1 MQLQDA
7 LAGVRSLED
16 LPAVL
21 AAVGQ
26 GAEWELLPPAPW
38 LEDDA
43 LAARVMRAAVVARLG
58 AFRWYG
64 LEAKEAG
71 AVTRRVA
78 RRLATRGCCAGV
90 VGLDPLAGV
99 AAFAAT
105 TPDAIPLLV
114 VPASPS
120 GAALASL
127 GRLRGL
133 PASNAAA
140 ACAEA
145 AEYLGGEAVGHRFF
159 ERFRDVLERM
169 AEEGDP
175 AARAADRRQLALIQ
189 LTRVLFLYFV
199 QAKGWLDARP
209 DFLRREVDACLA
221 TRRPLHRHLLRPLF
235 FGTLNRPIPS
245 RGRAAR
251 FGRIPYLNGGLF
263 EPHPLERRYCRDFP
277 DSAWQPAFD
286 DLFERFHFTVQEGTT
301 PGAIAP
307 DMLGRVF
314 EGVMAPERR
323 RASGT
328 FYTPP
333 RLVGELL
340 DASFA
345 AFLARRCAISEPEA
359 AARLEAADP
368 GLCRELGGIAV
379 LDPAVGSGA
388 FLLGAL
394 ERLARWQA
402 RRGEEVTG
410 LKRRILAS
418 SLFGVDLDPM
428 AVRLTELRLWL
439 AVIADD
445 SEPAPES
452 VRPLPNLDALVR
464 QGDSLRS
471 PHAVIGEALLPGA
484 GAGAL
489 VAELRHRLFIAAGD
503 DKRQAARA
511 LRRAET
517 AAARE
522 SLDAVERRL
531 EAAADDCLAA
541 ARSPTLFGGQSG
553 FTVQGRAE
561 LGSIRRRLVAVRSAR
576 RSLLRQGTVPWFQY
590 EAHFADVFSSRGGF
604 DLVVGN
610 PPWVRA
616 EQLPPA
622 LRSTL
627 GRHYRW
633 WRSAAGAR
641 GFRHQPDLAVAFLE
655 RATTLAAPGG
665 VIGFLLPAKL
675 ATAEYATR
683 ARAVLAEEF
692 TLHAAADLT
701 SDSARAFDAAVYPM
715 ALVISRARPAATSTL
730 RPTLDPGST
739 ASVPQRGLGGGAP
752 WILLPSAERDA
763 LAAFRADHPTVADY
777 YAIQL
782 GVKTGANEIFL
793 DPEDSIEPSMLRW
806 AVRGRDLR
814 PFRPAGSTRLLWTHD
829 ADGRPLDRLP
839 PAAAAYLARYSATLR
854 ARTDYAGGPP
864 WTLFRTGG
872 AVAPHRVVWSDL
884 ARRLEVATLS
894 GPGERERIPLNSCYL
909 FTCRSAEESLA
920 VTGWLNSSWCRA
932 AARAG
937 ATPARGGFCRFD
949 ARTIGGLPLVST
961 ALADPALVT
970 LAMRARQ
977 PPPGADVQEQLD
989 ELCAAHLGLSS
1000 RARNALRQLADST
1013 PHRG

>member
-1 MQLQDA
+1 MQLQAA
-7 LAGVRSLED
+7 LSAVRALED

-26 GAEWELLPPAPW
+26 DTEWEPLPPAPW

-43 LAARVMRAAVVARLG
+43 LAARVTRAAVVARLG

-64 LEAKEAG
+64 LEAREVG
-71 AVTRRVA
+71 AVARRVA
-78 RRLATRGCCAGV
+78 RRLATRGCCAGI
-90 VGLDPLAGV
+90 VGLDPVAGV

-114 VPASPS
+114 HPGAPS
-120 GAALASL
+120 AMALASL
-127 GRLRGL
+127 GRLCGL
-133 PASNAAA
+133 PATNAAA

-145 AEYLGGEAVGHRFF
+145 AECLGGEAVGHRFF

-169 AEEGDP
+169 AAESDS
-175 AARAADRRQLALIQ
+175 AARPADRRQLALIQ

-199 QAKGWLDARP
+199 QAKGWLDGRP
-209 DFLRREVDACLA
+209 DFLRREVDSCLA
-221 TRRPLHRHLLRPLF
+221 GRRSLHRHLLRPLF
-235 FGTLNRPIPS
+235 FGTLNRSIPS
-245 RGRAAR
+245 RGRAAK

-263 EPHPLERRYCRDFP
+263 EPHPLERRYRQDFP

-314 EGVMAPERR
+314 EGVMAPQRR

-333 RLVGELL
+333 QLAGELL
-340 DASFA
+340 DASFV
-345 AFLARRCAISEPEA
+345 AFLARRCTISEREA

-368 GLCRELGGIAV
+368 GLGRELGGIAV

-394 ERLARWQA
+394 ERLSRWQS
-402 RRGEEVTG
+402 RRGEDVTA
-410 LKRRILAS
+410 LKRRILARN
-418 SLFGVDLDPM
+418 LFGVDLDPM

-445 SEPAPES
+445 PERAPER

-471 PHAVIGEALLPGA
+471 PHAVIGEALLPFA

-489 VAELRHRLFIAAGD
+489 VAELRQRLFTATGG

-517 AAARE
+517 AAACE
-522 SLDAVERRL
+522 SLEAVERRL

-541 ARSPTLFGGQSG
+541 ARSPTLFGEQSG
-553 FTVQGRAE
+553 LTVPGRAE

-576 RSLLRQGTVPWFQY
+576 RCLVRQGTVPWFQY
-590 EAHFADVFSSRGGF
+590 EAHFADVFASRGGF

-616 EQLPPA
+616 EQLAPA

-633 WRSAAGAR
+633 WRSAAGRR

-683 ARAVLAEEF
+683 ARAVLTEDF
-692 TLHAAADLT
+692 TLHTAADLT
-701 SDSARAFDAAVYPM
+701 SGSAQAFDAAVYPM
-715 ALVISRARPAATSTL
+715 ALVISRTRPAPASTV
-730 RPTLDPGST
+730 RTTLDPVDP
-739 ASVPQRGLGGGAP
+739 APVPQRALGGGAP

-763 LAAFRADHPTVADY
+763 LAAFRADHPTVADH

-793 DPEDSIEPSMLRW
+793 DPDAGIEPSLLRW

-814 PFRPAGSTRLLWTHD
+814 PFRPIGSTRLLWTHD

-839 PAAAAYLARYSATLR
+839 PAGAAYLARFTATLR
-854 ARTDYAGGPP
+854 ARTDFAGGPP
-864 WTLFRTGG
+864 WALFRTRG

-884 ARRLEVATLS
+884 ARRLEAATLT
-894 GPGERERIPLNSCYL
+894 GPGESERIPLNSCYL
-909 FTCRSAEESLA
+909 LTCLNAEESLA
-920 VTGWLNSSWCRA
+920 VTAWLNSSWCRA

-937 ATPARGGFCRFD
+937 ATPARGGFCRYD
-949 ARTIGGLPLVST
+949 ARTVGALPLVAT

-970 LAMRARQ
+970 LAVRAREA
-977 PPPGADVQEQLD
+977 PADAELQEQLD
-989 ELCAAHLGLSS
+989 HLCAAHLGLTS
-1000 RARNALRQLADST
+1000 RARDALRKLADAA